1 MRRWLGRL
9 GGSGNKEEVEAAAVA
24 ALVADANPKKV
35 LADAAELF
43 CCLPASS
50 LTADDLAGYY
60 PNEKVQAAELRK
72 KVVPAKLGEVTCF
85 VSHSFQDEL
94 PDKAPGAKYEA
105 IARWARRHEARTGV
119 EATIWLCKACIDKD
133 NLDVSLACLPV
144 FVAGCQQVLVAAGP
158 TYTGRLWCVME
169 LFTYLRMGGDVQKVE
184 VNMLAS
190 PDKDRA
196 EAQQELKAQFAR
208 FDAAKAKCSSDE
220 DTQRLLGIIEA
231 SFGDCRDFNA
241 AAQSLF
247 AERLNERHNV
257 KERRSF
263 FGHSVKERWS
273 FFGASRRSRA
283 TTEVQLA
290 ELAPVSSARDESF
303 ESGGSD
309 GALHARI

>member
-1 MRRWLGRL
+1 MPLRNRGRLHRWLGRL
-9 GGSGNKEEVEAAAVA
+9 GGRGSEEEEAAAVA
-24 ALVADANPKKV
+24 ALVGGADAEKA
-35 LADAAELF
+35 LANAAELF

-50 LTADDLAGYY
+50 LVADDLAGYY
-60 PNEKVQAAELRK
+60 PNEKVQAKELRK

-133 NLDVSLACLPV
+133 NLSVSLACLPV

-196 EAQQELKAQFAR
+196 EAQQELKAQFAC

-247 AERLNERHNV
+247 AERLNERH
-257 KERRSF
+257 R
-263 FGHSVKERWS
+263 S

-290 ELAPVSSARDESF
+290 ELAPVSSAREESF
-303 ESGGSD
+303 ESSAPQ